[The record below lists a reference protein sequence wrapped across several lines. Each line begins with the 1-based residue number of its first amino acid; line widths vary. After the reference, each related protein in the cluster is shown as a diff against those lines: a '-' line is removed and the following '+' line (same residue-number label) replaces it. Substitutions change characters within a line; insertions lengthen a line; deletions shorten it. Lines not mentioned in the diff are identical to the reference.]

1 MLRVISRRDRWC
13 SEMTAK
19 ADESMSERIGPDI
32 RTQGLLV
39 RLQRAMAH
47 EMRTPLHSMSGWLHI
62 LESRLPQDDP
72 MAARALGG
80 IRRAIE
86 QQVELADILTATAV
100 SMGGESAVASGSVD
114 RLAVWHE
121 ALAAHSGWAGGSGRA
136 VDTVAGT
143 PPLVKGDA
151 EALARAF
158 AVLLDSLAVALP
170 APARITARF
179 ASAGESLVLFIDAD
193 HEIGDPLAL
202 DIQSRELPPK
212 EFIGRFRAR
221 QVLADHGVGL
231 LPAAGGVDH
240 FSRAADNGSVR
251 DGVADAIDRGAIA
264 ERAPGECRHVLVV
277 DDQPEL
283 REVLS
288 ALIEQR
294 GDRATTAASAADAI
308 ARLEAAD
315 EFDIAILD
323 IAMPGE
329 DGISL
334 IGRIRAREQER
345 HLPAIALT
353 AHASATLRR
362 QALSAGFDVFLAKPV
377 DPVLLFET
385 IDRLADG

>member
-1 MLRVISRRDRWC
+1 
-13 SEMTAK
+13 
-19 ADESMSERIGPDI
+19 MSERIGPDI

-362 QALSAGFDVFLAKPV
+362 QALSAGLDVFLAKPV

>member
-1 MLRVISRRDRWC
+1 MG
-13 SEMTAK
+13 
-19 ADESMSERIGPDI
+19 ERIGPDI

-47 EMRTPLHSMSGWLHI
+47 EMRTPLHSMAGWLHI
-62 LESRLPQDDP
+62 LESRLPATDP
-72 MAARALGG
+72 MAARALAGV
-80 IRRAIE
+80 RRAID
-86 QQVELADILTATAV
+86 QQVDLADILTATAV
-100 SMGGESAVASGSVD
+100 SLGGDAIPGVGPVD

-121 ALAAHSGWAGGSGRA
+121 ARAAHADWGAGSGRE
-136 VDTVAGT
+136 VDTVASDMA
-143 PPLVKGDA
+143 PIEGDA
-151 EALARAF
+151 DALGRAY
-158 AVLLDSLAVALP
+158 AVLLDSLAASLP
-170 APARITARF
+170 VPARITARF
-179 ASAGESLVLFIDAD
+179 VSAGGSLVLFIDAD
-193 HEIGDPLAL
+193 RELGDPLAL
-202 DIQSRELPPK
+202 DVQNRELSPK
-212 EFIGRFRAR
+212 EFIGRFRAS
-221 QVLADHGVGL
+221 QILADHGIGL
-231 LPAAGGVDH
+231 LPTATIGSLSHHPDGNSVAARG
-240 FSRAADNGSVR
+240 NL
-251 DGVADAIDRGAIA
+251 ADAIDRGAIA

-308 ARLEAAD
+308 ARIEASD

-334 IGRIRAREQER
+334 IGRIRAREHER

-353 AHASATLRR
+353 AHASAALRR

-385 IDRLADG
+385 IDRLADR

>member
-1 MLRVISRRDRWC
+1 MAKTDRR
-13 SEMTAK
+13 
-19 ADESMSERIGPDI
+19 ERIGPDLK
-32 RTQGLLV
+32 TQGLLL

-47 EMRTPLHSMSGWLHI
+47 EMRTPLHSMSGWLHV
-62 LESRLPQDDP
+62 LESRLPVGEP
-72 MAARALGG
+72 MAARALAG
-80 IRRAIE
+80 IRRAID

-100 SMGGESAVASGSVD
+100 SLGGESSPSVGQQVD
-114 RLAVWHE
+114 RLAVWRE
-121 ALAAHSGWAGGSGRA
+121 ALDASAHWGGSSGRELSTVAPHVPMVEGDAAALGRA
-136 VDTVAGT
+136 FTC
-143 PPLVKGDA
+143 
-151 EALARAF
+151 
-158 AVLLDSLAVALP
+158 LLDSLAGMLVP
-170 APARITARF
+170 PISVTARF
-179 ASAGESLVLFIDAD
+179 VDAGDSMVLFIDAD
-193 HEIGDPLAL
+193 HELGDPLAL
-202 DIQSRELPPK
+202 DAGSRELPPK

-221 QVLADHGVGL
+221 QLLAEHGIGL
-231 LPAAGGVDH
+231 LPDATAGGLPH
-240 FSRAADNGSVR
+240 HAGAGSTTAR
-251 DGVADAIDRGAIA
+251 GDIADAIDRGSIA

-294 GDRATTAASAADAI
+294 GDRATTAESAADAI
-308 ARLEAAD
+308 ARIEAAD

-334 IGRIRAREQER
+334 IGRIRALEQER

-353 AHASATLRR
+353 AHASAALRR

>member
-1 MLRVISRRDRWC
+1 M
-13 SEMTAK
+13 AK
-19 ADESMSERIGPDI
+19 TEEPKNQRIGPDL

-47 EMRTPLHSMSGWLHI
+47 EMRTPLHSMSGWLHV
-62 LESRLPQDDP
+62 LESRLPPGEP
-72 MAARALGG
+72 MAARALAG
-80 IRRAIE
+80 IRRAID
-86 QQVELADILTATAV
+86 QQVELADVLTATAV
-100 SMGGESAVASGSVD
+100 SLGGEPLPGIGQVD
-114 RLAVWHE
+114 RLAVWRE
-121 ALAAHSGWAGGSGRA
+121 ALAANERWGADNGREL
-136 VDTVAGT
+136 VTVAGDV
-143 PPLVKGDA
+143 PVIEGDA
-151 EALARAF
+151 AALGQAF
-158 AVLLDSLAVALP
+158 TVLLDALAGMLP
-170 APARITARF
+170 PPARITARF
-179 ASAGESLVLFIDAD
+179 ASAGSSLVLFIDAD
-193 HEIGDPLAL
+193 RELGDPLAL
-202 DIQSRELPPK
+202 DAENRELPPR

-221 QVLADHGVGL
+221 QILGEHGIGL
-231 LPAAGGVDH
+231 LPDAVGQGL
-240 FSRAADNGSVR
+240 VR
-251 DGVADAIDRGAIA
+251 DADTSPAAAREDVADAIDRGAIA

-294 GDRATTAASAADAI
+294 GDRATTAASAADAM
-308 ARLEAAD
+308 ARIEAAD

-334 IGRIRAREQER
+334 IGRIRALEHER

-353 AHASATLRR
+353 AHASAALRR

>member
-1 MLRVISRRDRWC
+1 
-13 SEMTAK
+13 
-19 ADESMSERIGPDI
+19 
-32 RTQGLLV
+32 
-39 RLQRAMAH
+39 
-47 EMRTPLHSMSGWLHI
+47 
-62 LESRLPQDDP
+62 
-72 MAARALGG
+72 
-80 IRRAIE
+80 
-86 QQVELADILTATAV
+86 
-100 SMGGESAVASGSVD
+100 
-114 RLAVWHE
+114 
-121 ALAAHSGWAGGSGRA
+121 
-136 VDTVAGT
+136 
-143 PPLVKGDA
+143 
-151 EALARAF
+151 
-158 AVLLDSLAVALP
+158 
-170 APARITARF
+170 
-179 ASAGESLVLFIDAD
+179 
-193 HEIGDPLAL
+193 
-202 DIQSRELPPK
+202 
-212 EFIGRFRAR
+212 
-221 QVLADHGVGL
+221 
-231 LPAAGGVDH
+231 
-240 FSRAADNGSVR
+240 GSVR

-264 ERAPGECRHVLVV
+264 EGAPGECRHVLVV

>member
-1 MLRVISRRDRWC
+1 MN
-13 SEMTAK
+13 
-19 ADESMSERIGPDI
+19 ERIGPDI

-47 EMRTPLHSMSGWLHI
+47 EIRTPLHSMSGWLHV
-62 LESRLPQDDP
+62 LESRLSTDDP
-72 MAARALGG
+72 MAGRALAG
-80 IRRAIE
+80 IRRAID
-86 QQVELADILTATAV
+86 QQVELADVLTATAR
-100 SMGGESAVASGSVD
+100 SLGGDGLPRIGPVD
-114 RLAVWHE
+114 RLEVWHD
-121 ALAAHSGWAGGSGRA
+121 ALASNPRWGAESGRELVTVGGVA
-136 VDTVAGT
+136 PSVD
-143 PPLVKGDA
+143 GDA
-151 EALARAF
+151 EALGRAF
-158 AVLLDSLAVALP
+158 DALLDALASMLP
-170 APARITARF
+170 SPRRITARF
-179 ASAGESLVLFIDAD
+179 AGTGASLVLSIDAGA
-193 HEIGDPLAL
+193 ELGDPLAL
-202 DIQSRELPPK
+202 DSETRELPPR

-221 QVLADHGVGL
+221 QVLAEHSIAL
-231 LPAAGGVDH
+231 LPGATERSLPPGAGRGTGVVAA
-240 FSRAADNGSVR
+240 R
-251 DGVADAIDRGAIA
+251 DDIDDAIDRGEIA
-264 ERAPGECRHVLVV
+264 ERAPGERRHVLVV

-294 GDRATTAASAADAI
+294 GDRATTAASAADAL
-308 ARLEAAD
+308 AKMDTSD

-353 AHASATLRR
+353 AHASAALRR

-385 IDRLADG
+385 IDRLADVGMP